1 MYVYCYIYFYIVV
14 VFNNSWPLSSDIQ
27 VKTHLWSRDHGADN
41 DDDVAGCCPA
51 GGADCGQEEE
61 QEGEVGVPGQVERL
75 WFWGGHMG
83 ARESPVHLYDLR
95 PWLQPSVR
103 REAERQHV
111 AALHP
116 QLTQPP
122 L

>member
-1 MYVYCYIYFYIVV
+1 MYVYCYIHFCIVV
-14 VFNNSWPLSSDIQ
+14 VFNYSWSPSSDIW
-27 VKTHLWSRDHGADN
+27 VKTHLWS
-41 DDDVAGCCPA
+41 DDDDAGCCPA
-51 GGADCGQEEE
+51 GGADCGQKEE
-61 QEGEVGVPGQVERL
+61 QEGEVGVPGQVERI

-83 ARESPVHLYDLR
+83 AGESPVHLYDLR

-103 REAERQHV
+103 RAAERQHV